1 MSKFAVVLVTAPN
14 MKTARALARAA
25 LQARLIACANLIP
38 KIESHYWWQGKIES
52 GAEVLL
58 VLKTQKSKLAAL
70 EKLVLARH
78 PYDTP
83 EFIVLPLSAG
93 NKKYLDWLAASWHL
107 PPIHATSPRPS
118 PRSGGAGE
126 LMVVSSCALHGDPPR
141 FCLNPHDGR
150 A

>member
-1 MSKFAVVLVTAPN
+1 MMKATTKFAIVLVTTPN
-14 MKTARALARAA
+14 LKTARTLARAA

-38 KIESHYWWQGKIES
+38 KIESHYCWRGKIES

-93 NKKYLDWLAASWHL
+93 NKNYLNWLAEN
-107 PPIHATSPRPS
+107 T
-118 PRSGGAGE
+118 
-126 LMVVSSCALHGDPPR
+126 
-141 FCLNPHDGR
+141 
-150 A
+150 